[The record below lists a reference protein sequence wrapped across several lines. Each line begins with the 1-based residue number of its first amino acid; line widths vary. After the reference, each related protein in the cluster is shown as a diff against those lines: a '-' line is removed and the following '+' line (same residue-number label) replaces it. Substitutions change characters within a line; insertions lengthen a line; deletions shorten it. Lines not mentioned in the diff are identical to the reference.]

1 MAVISASPHARCS
14 SLATPSGRA
23 SSLHRLHPDR
33 GRFHQSVTHTLGP
46 RIRPLVLWIV
56 HLARVWGHVS
66 PKWWGKGIFI
76 VITGWVVLSGK
87 THIAQPQANF
97 AESQVCFVFLSRCI
111 DILRSYIDRMS
122 IRIFDVERPAGY
134 VAVEH
139 RNHCIY
145 CYVSRF
151 RLMLMSVHRRLLFP
165 ALTKVCLSSFTVKA
179 RCLTSN
185 RASQGGC
192 PSSVRQQI
200 LDIESADWKG
210 TFTWADP
217 TLD

>member
-1 MAVISASPHARCS
+1 MDCS
-14 SLATPSGRA
+14 SGSSLGPCFPEVVGKRHLHRNNGLGSSIRQNPHRSAPSQLCGV
-23 SSLHRLHPDR
+23 SGMFCVPVSLHRH
-33 GRFHQSVTHTLGP
+33 
-46 RIRPLVLWIV
+46 
-56 HLARVWGHVS
+56 
-66 PKWWGKGIFI
+66 
-76 VITGWVVLSGK
+76 
-87 THIAQPQANF
+87 
-97 AESQVCFVFLSRCI
+97 
-111 DILRSYIDRMS
+111 YIDRMS